1 MIYEKMLSESQ
12 RLGQQIDS
20 LQSQIQ
26 DFPEGKLICS
36 SNGSRI
42 KWRQSDGHES
52 VYIPKGNRQLAE
64 QLAHKKYLSLQL
76 KNMAQEKK
84 AIDFYLRHHDSNAL
98 QTEAEFLNSPGYK
111 ELLAPIFTPL
121 SQELQDWANAP
132 YKKNDSHPENLIIE
146 THSGNIVRS
155 KSEML
160 IDMFLFKNKI
170 PFRYECQLEL
180 NDIIP
185 SIQLITT
192 FETKKSPLT
201 AENVERIVQQY
212 FL

>member
-84 AIDFYLRHHDSNAL
+84 AIDFYLRHHDSNA
-98 QTEAEFLNSPGYK
+98 
-111 ELLAPIFTPL
+111 
-121 SQELQDWANAP
+121 P

-170 PFRYECQLEL
+170 PFRYEYQLEL